1 MKKYTIKNRYTDKI
15 IAEME
20 AESLK
25 EVVVKNKANLQEAD
39 LCGADLWEANLQ
51 GANLQGANLQGAKLC
66 KANLQGANLQGADLC
81 GANLWG
87 AKIKTTQAKNLLNA
101 MGIIVE
107 NQNLTKENYEK
118 RKLFRNQ

>member
-39 LCGADLWEANLQ
+39 LCGANLCGANLR
-51 GANLQGANLQGAKLC
+51 GANLQGANLCGANLWGANLC
-66 KANLQGANLQGADLC
+66 KANLR
-81 GANLWG
+81 G

-101 MGIIVE
+101 MGIIIE
-107 NQNLTKENYEK
+107 NQKLTN
-118 RKLFRNQ
+118 

>member
-39 LCGADLWEANLQ
+39 LCGANLC
-51 GANLQGANLQGAKLC
+51 GANLWGANLC
-66 KANLQGANLQGADLC
+66 KANLQGANLQGADLLEANLW
-81 GANLWG
+81 GANLCKANLRG

>member
-25 EVVVKNKANLQEAD
+25 EVVVKNKANLQEAKLCKANIQGAD
-39 LCGADLWEANLQ
+39 LCGANLQGANLLEANLW
-51 GANLQGANLQGAKLC
+51 GANLQGANLQ
-66 KANLQGANLQGADLC
+66 
-81 GANLWG
+81 G

-107 NQNLTKENYEK
+107 NQKLTN
-118 RKLFRNQ
+118 

>member
-39 LCGADLWEANLQ
+39 LCGANLC
-51 GANLQGANLQGAKLC
+51 GANLWGANLC
-66 KANLQGANLQGADLC
+66 KANLQGAKLQGADLLEANLW
-81 GANLWG
+81 GANLCKANLRG

-101 MGIIVE
+101 MGIIIE

>member
-39 LCGADLWEANLQ
+39 LCGADLWGANLLEANLW
-51 GANLQGANLQGAKLC
+51 GANLQE
-66 KANLQGANLQGADLC
+66 ADLC
-81 GANLWG
+81 GADLWG

-107 NQNLTKENYEK
+107 NLKSN
-118 RKLFRNQ
+118 

>member
-39 LCGADLWEANLQ
+39 IW
-51 GANLQGANLQGAKLC
+51 
-66 KANLQGANLQGADLC
+66 

-107 NQNLTKENYEK
+107 NLKSN
-118 RKLFRNQ
+118 

>member
-39 LCGADLWEANLQ
+39 LCGANLWGANLWEAD
-51 GANLQGANLQGAKLC
+51 LC

-101 MGIIVE
+101 MGIIIE

>member
-39 LCGADLWEANLQ
+39 LCGADLW
-51 GANLQGANLQGAKLC
+51 GANLC
-66 KANLQGANLQGADLC
+66 KANLR
-81 GANLWG
+81 G

-107 NQNLTKENYEK
+107 NQNLTK
-118 RKLFRNQ
+118 

>member
-51 GANLQGANLQGAKLC
+51 GANLQGANL
-66 KANLQGANLQGADLC
+66 
-81 GANLWG
+81 WG